1 MVIVDAMV
9 YDVIWK
15 EQGSN
20 EIFSGAD
27 ILYDM
32 EFCREHMR
40 KPIGRHQD
48 DF

>member
-15 EQGSN
+15 DQGPN

-32 EFCREHMR
+32 EFCQEHMR